1 MFEIF
6 GSIFHD
12 DPGAMFT
19 IKRKK
24 TIELTYLS
32 RLKGTLEAK
41 CYLVRLLEE
50 LLQKG
55 IITGDFKFSID
66 PEAFTIDNGNISE
79 EFDTEY
85 GFAYYYNHTIPI
97 DNILKQLRESCNTK
111 GKLSNRTGN
120 NRTRRPGNQGNK
132 SNRKSGKQGKTS
144 GNNSSQGNNEPGSQ
158 GNNVSGNQ
166 GIKSN
171 RKSGKQG
178 KTSGNNSRQGINEPG
193 RQGINEPGRQGN
205 NSTQGNKSGITG
217 SMNPLISSAA

>member
-6 GSIFHD
+6 GSIYHD

-24 TIELTYLS
+24 TIELKYLS
-32 RLKGTLEAK
+32 RLKGTIEAK

-66 PEAFTIDNGNISE
+66 PEAFTLDNGNISE

-85 GFAYYYNHTIPI
+85 GLAHYYYHTIPI

-111 GKLSNRTGN
+111 GKLSKRTGSQGN
-120 NRTRRPGNQGNK
+120 NRTRRPGNQDINGPDRQ
-132 SNRKSGKQGKTS
+132 SNNRTR
-144 GNNSSQGNNEPGSQ
+144 SQA
-158 GNNVSGNQ
+158 NQ

-171 RKSGKQG
+171 RKA
-178 KTSGNNSRQGINEPG
+178 GNNSRQGNNELGRQGNKQVNRSVNKGNSEPG
-193 RQGINEPGRQGN
+193 RQGINVPGNNEPGRQ
-205 NSTQGNKSGITG
+205 G